1 MYCRGDADPGAV
13 NAALVDRHRPLP
25 PLTEDVRDAARRRP
39 GGWVYAVD
47 PEFEGEGSVPR
58 RGIIGAWRVDGLGR
72 LTGEFRHNP
81 DYVPSAGALR
91 LPPPTDP
98 LDEVL
103 QQAAYRLVD
112 DDEVVVAVLEAE
124 MLLPRGHA
132 PGLLSVPDDRGGWLI
147 HAYSSREQADA
158 AEHDPTFTNPT
169 AEAVGWQHRTG
180 RDLATGW
187 PAGHDL
193 EINPGSAAS
202 IRITGKQL
210 RAALEAADGAE

>member
-1 MYCRGDADPGAV
+1 MIV
-13 NAALVDRHRPLP
+13 VVDRHRPLP
-25 PLTEDVRDAARRRP
+25 PLTEEIRDAARRRP
-39 GGWVYAVD
+39 GGWVYAAD
-47 PEFEGEGSVPR
+47 PEFDGETSVPR

-112 DDEVVVAVLEAE
+112 DDEVVAAALDAE
-124 MLLPRGHA
+124 LLLAQGHA
-132 PGLLSVPDDRGGWLI
+132 PGLLSVPDDRGGWII
-147 HAYSSREQADA
+147 HAYSCREQAEA
-158 AEHDPTFTNPT
+158 AEHDPNFTNPT
-169 AEAVGWQHRTG
+169 AEAVGWQLRTG
-180 RDLATGW
+180 RELAAAW
-187 PAGHDL
+187 PVGHDL

-202 IRITGKQL
+202 IRITGKAL
-210 RAALEAADGAE
+210 RAALEASPE

>member
-1 MYCRGDADPGAV
+1 M
-13 NAALVDRHRPLP
+13 VDRSRPLP
-25 PLTEDVRDAARRRP
+25 PLTEEIRDAARRRP

-47 PEFEGEGSVPR
+47 PEFSDAESVPR

-81 DYVPSAGALR
+81 DYVPSAGALG
-91 LPPPTDP
+91 LPQPTDP

-112 DDEVVVAVLEAE
+112 DEEVLAAVLAAE
-124 MLLPRGHA
+124 LLLPAGRS
-132 PGLLSVPDDRGGWLI
+132 PGLLSAADDRGGWVI
-147 HAYSSREQADA
+147 HAYSSREQAEA
-158 AEHDPTFTNPT
+158 AEHDPTFADPT
-169 AEAVGWQHRTG
+169 AEAVGWQRRTG
-180 RDLATGW
+180 RELAASW

-193 EINPGSAAS
+193 EINPASAAS

-210 RAALEAADGAE
+210 RAALEP

>member
-1 MYCRGDADPGAV
+1 M
-13 NAALVDRHRPLP
+13 VDRHRPLP
-25 PLTEDVRDAARRRP
+25 PLTEEVRDAARRRP

-103 QQAAYRLVD
+103 QQAAYRLVS
-112 DDEVVVAVLEAE
+112 DDEVVAAVLEAE
-124 MLLPRGHA
+124 LLLPRGHA

-147 HAYSSREQADA
+147 HAYSSPEQAAA
-158 AEHDPTFTNPT
+158 AEHDPCFTNPT

-180 RDLATGW
+180 RDLARGW

-193 EINPGSAAS
+193 EINPGSPAS

-210 RAALEAADGAE
+210 RTALEASGEGR

>member
-1 MYCRGDADPGAV
+1 M
-13 NAALVDRHRPLP
+13 VDRHRPLP
-25 PLTEDVRDAARRRP
+25 PLTEEIRDAARRRP

-47 PEFEGEGSVPR
+47 PEYTAEGSAPR

-112 DDEVVVAVLEAE
+112 DDEVVAAVLDAE
-124 MLLPRGHA
+124 LLLPQGRS
-132 PGLLSVPDDRGGWLI
+132 PGLLSVPDERGGWVI
-147 HAYSSREQADA
+147 QAYSCREQAEA
-158 AEHDPTFTNPT
+158 AEQDIVPLS
-169 AEAVGWQHRTG
+169 AEAVGWQRRTG
-180 RDLATGW
+180 RDLAAGW

-210 RAALEAADGAE
+210 RTAL

>member
-1 MYCRGDADPGAV
+1 M
-13 NAALVDRHRPLP
+13 DRHRPLP
-25 PLTEDVRDAARRRP
+25 PLTEEVRDAARRRP
-39 GGWVYAVD
+39 GGWVYAMD
-47 PEFEGEGSVPR
+47 PEFEGEGVVPR

-112 DDEVVVAVLEAE
+112 DDAVVAAVLRAE
-124 MLLPRGHA
+124 LLLPMGPA
-132 PGLLSVPDDRGGWLI
+132 PGLLSVADDRGGWLI
-147 HAYSSREQADA
+147 HAYSCREHADA
-158 AEHDPTFTNPT
+158 AEQGPLFTGPT

-180 RDLATGW
+180 RDLARGW

-202 IRITGKQL
+202 IRITGPRL
-210 RAALEAADGAE
+210 RAALAAAGESEA

>member
-1 MYCRGDADPGAV
+1 M
-13 NAALVDRHRPLP
+13 VDRHRPLP
-25 PLTEDVRDAARRRP
+25 PLTEEVRDAARRRP

-47 PEFEGEGSVPR
+47 PEFEGEGTVPR

-112 DDEVVVAVLEAE
+112 DEEVVAAVLQAE
-124 MLLPRGHA
+124 LMLPRGHA

-147 HAYSSREQADA
+147 YAYSCLEQAEA
-158 AEHDPTFTNPT
+158 VEHDPHFTNPT
-169 AEAVGWQHRTG
+169 AEAVGWQRRTG
-180 RDLATGW
+180 RDLAHGW

-210 RAALEAADGAE
+210 RAGLEAAGDAP

>member
-1 MYCRGDADPGAV
+1 MV
-13 NAALVDRHRPLP
+13 VDRHRPLP
-25 PLTEDVRDAARRRP
+25 PLTEVIRDAARRRP

-47 PEFEGEGSVPR
+47 PEFAGDSSAPR

-98 LDEVL
+98 LDEIL
-103 QQAAYRLVD
+103 QQAAYRQVD
-112 DDEVVVAVLEAE
+112 DDVVVAAVLAADL
-124 MLLPRGHA
+124 LLPLGTA
-132 PGLLSVPDDRGGWLI
+132 PGLLSVPDDRGGGWVI
-147 HAYSSREQADA
+147 VAYSSRAQADLA
-158 AEHDPTFTNPT
+158 ADDPNFAAPG
-169 AEAVGWQHRTG
+169 AEAVGWQRRTG
-180 RDLATGW
+180 RDLAGAW

-193 EINPGSAAS
+193 EVNPGSAAS

-210 RAALEAADGAE
+210 RAALEADPAPD